1 MIDLFIF
8 HPLKNLILIHHKK
21 QQINQ
26 YQLDYNYKEQHTN

>member
-8 HPLKNLILIHHKK
+8 HPLKNLIHYKK